1 MEVFNAEWCA
11 IGLTLDVTIEKRQI
25 LQRNVVKM
33 VVVGIDSPA
42 ANQQTEH
49 LEPGPGQQTARL
61 IHLRV
66 QALVTHSIK
75 MEIDRLPGHSGI
87 SGNHNADCQVNNA

>member
-1 MEVFNAEWCA
+1 
-11 IGLTLDVTIEKRQI
+11 
-25 LQRNVVKM
+25 M

-87 SGNHNADCQVNNA
+87 SGNHNADCQVNNAWDAGGDKVKEQPYTSASNMAGEFSINGNM